1 MSVDDKNESRFF
13 YKIVDI
19 GANKD
24 FSITEIRYLRVTNIA
39 SILGAIY
46 NAIWVLISIN
56 LTDSPIIYG
65 SNALLGLMFL
75 IVLIFNK
82 KGWRVLAT
90 IWLTIAS
97 YISVLLFLYLL
108 GYSSGV
114 AFICFL
120 IIIMPYMTF
129 PRKARKLAHGFSIL
143 ACLTLIVTVL
153 LQSNMS
159 GHYNEIDPY
168 LSQVV
173 NISITGFICLA
184 LIWSMSV
191 LIDRS
196 EESLMA
202 EQKKTDD
209 LLHNILPVNVA
220 KDLKETGRTIP
231 QRHKN
236 VTILFT
242 DFKGFTELVASI
254 SEITLVNELN
264 DIFGRFDEIVE
275 EEGVEKI
282 ETIGD
287 AYVAACGLGEELNE
301 HAINCIKAAQQMLYY
316 LEERN
321 RKHEIKWRMRVG
333 IHSGPIV
340 AGVVGKK
347 KFRYDLFGD
356 TINTASRME
365 SSGEPGKINI
375 SGPTYQLV
383 RNDIDCEYRG
393 KIHAKGKGEMEM
405 YFVK

>member
-1 MSVDDKNESRFF
+1 MSIDDKNESRFF
-13 YKIVDI
+13 HKIVDI

-39 SILGAIY
+39 SVLGAIY

-114 AFICFL
+114 AFSCFL

-153 LQSNMS
+153 LQSNINA
-159 GHYNEIDPY
+159 HYDEVDPY

-184 LIWSMSV
+184 LIWSLSV

-196 EESLMA
+196 EESLMV
-202 EQKKTDD
+202 EQKKSDD
-209 LLHNILPVNVA
+209 LLHNILPVNIA

-287 AYVAACGLGEELNE
+287 AYVAASGLGDGVAE

-383 RNDIDCEYRG
+383 KNDIDCEYRG